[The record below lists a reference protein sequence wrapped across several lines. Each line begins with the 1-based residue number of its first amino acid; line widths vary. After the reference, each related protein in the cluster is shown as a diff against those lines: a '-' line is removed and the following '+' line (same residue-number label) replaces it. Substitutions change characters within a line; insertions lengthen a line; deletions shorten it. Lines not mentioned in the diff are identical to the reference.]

1 MSGKFFFSWCLRF
14 CTWVSVGGRF
24 LFFSLMFENLL
35 LDGLD
40 QKKNLVSS
48 LFFWKFVFFFFWNG
62 GRLFS
67 FLLDVWWSCLDDL
80 DLKRKVGLPP
90 FFFKG
95 FCLLL
100 LPWETYRVKKMSFFS
115 LDILRIFC
123 FDDLDRKGKIFLLLW
138 CNVSVGGE
146 NFFFILI
153 FENLFRWS
161 RSLRKKIR
169 SLFLFVMKEVF
180 LLPWRTVS
188 ILKWVISSWELFS
201 FFLDICEERSVFFYL
216 DFWVSFC

>member
-1 MSGKFFFSWCLRF
+1 MTLFRWSRSERKFGLLSFFLKVCL
-14 CTWVSVGGRF
+14 
-24 LFFSLMFENLL
+24 L
-35 LDGLD
+35 
-40 QKKNLVSS
+40 
-48 LFFWKFVFFFFWNG
+48 FFWNG

-90 FFFKG
+90 FFLKG

-100 LPWETYRVKKMSFFS
+100 LPWETYRVKKMSFFC

-161 RSLRKKIR
+161 RSLKKFVLFF
-169 SLFLFVMKEVF
+169 SLC
-180 LLPWRTVS
+180 TVS
-188 ILKWVISSWELFS
+188 ILKWVISFWELFS
-201 FFLDICEERSVFFYL
+201 FFLGICEERSVFFYL
-216 DFWVSFC
+216 DFWVSFTRWSQS

>member
-1 MSGKFFFSWCLRF
+1 MTLFRWSRSERKF
-14 CTWVSVGGRF
+14 G
-24 LFFSLMFENLL
+24 LL
-35 LDGLD
+35 
-40 QKKNLVSS
+40 SF
-48 LFFWKFVFFFFWNG
+48 FFWKFVFFFFWNG

-90 FFFKG
+90 FFFLKG

-100 LPWETYRVKKMSFFS
+100 LPWETYRVKKVSFFC
-115 LDILRIFC
+115 LDILKIFC
-123 FDDLDRKGKIFLLLW
+123 FDDLDQKGKIFLLLW

-161 RSLRKKIR
+161 RSLKKIR
-169 SLFLFVMKEVF
+169 SLFLFVYCLDLEMSYFFLRIIFLFPWYLWRKKCF
-180 LLPWRTVS
+180 LLPWLLS
-188 ILKWVISSWELFS
+188 I
-201 FFLDICEERSVFFYL
+201 FFTRWSQ
-216 DFWVSFC
+216 S